1 MVHTCTIFVKQMSSA
16 PSHTAQQIPSVGLL
30 DQEVARDRLLL
41 AMAESIVDRGLDQTT
56 VADIVRIARVS
67 RRTFYEEFSDRSDC
81 FLELCDRSTLTA
93 RDLIERAADPALPWR
108 EQAVHA
114 IDAYFAFMSA
124 EPALTRSF
132 LFEIFGMGEAGGR
145 KFREIQHRFSEQL
158 LAIARRIRADEPE
171 INELSYAMTSAVVSG
186 ICELVMLSLED
197 DQRVSTEEARDAAL
211 QLVFDVLTAPR

>member
-1 MVHTCTIFVKQMSSA
+1 MFVKQMSPA
-16 PSHTAQQIPSVGLL
+16 PTTTAQQIPSVGLL
-30 DQEVARDRLLL
+30 DPEVTRDRLLL
-41 AMAESIVDRGLDQTT
+41 AMAESIVDKGLDQTT

-67 RRTFYEEFSDRSDC
+67 RRTFYEEFADRSVC

-93 RDLIERAADPALPWR
+93 RDLIEEKADPALPWR

-124 EPALTRSF
+124 QPKLTRSF

-145 KFREIQHRFSEQL
+145 QFRAIQHRFAEQL
-158 LAIARRIRADEPE
+158 LAIAQRSRESDPS

-197 DQRVSTEEARDAAL
+197 DQRVTTDEARDAAL
-211 QLVFDVLTAPR
+211 QLVFDVMTAPR